1 MQELLGHGVA
11 APRIHVRTPRRI
23 PSEVGE
29 CSQDY
34 GDQQNRQNSD
44 RPPAPTFLP
53 FSRKKWQ
60 QNKKR
65 DSDYWANEES
75 WRLHGRRQVRQQTV
89 QPQKEVVWFRRRLD
103 YGRVRAAGRTERT
116 EVQSAC
122 GHCQEDE
129 SGKEQIFPYRIR
141 NKGRAIFSRELMIFV
156 FVRCALD
163 ETSWH
168 RPFVNS
174 ELQHHQEMK
183 TNETDQH
190 SWNHEDMQREKSG
203 QRRTGNNRPAKHQLH
218 DYRAQNRHSTGDR
231 SSNSQSPICVL
242 IEAQHLPAEGH
253 AQCHQQKKNTY
264 DPGELSRKFVRS
276 KKKDLH
282 HVNKNECHHE

>member
-141 NKGRAIFSRELMIFV
+141 NKRRPIFLRQFV
-156 FVRCALD
+156 ILGGVGGFFH

-190 SWNHEDMQREKSG
+190 SWNHEDIQREKSR
-203 QRRTGNNRPAKHQLH
+203 QRRSGNNRSTEHQFH
-218 DYRAQNRHSTGDR
+218 DYWACNGHATGDR
-231 SSNSQSPICVL
+231 SSDTQAPVSVL
-242 IEAQHLPAEGH
+242 IKTQHLAAE
-253 AQCHQQKKNTY
+253 T
-264 DPGELSRKFVRS
+264 
-276 KKKDLH
+276 
-282 HVNKNECHHE
+282 HVYRQ

>member
-1 MQELLGHGVA
+1 MTVAALLDLEDERALPLESSPAVQELVRHGVA

-23 PSEVGE
+23 SSEVGE

-44 RPPAPTFLP
+44 RPPAPTLFP
-53 FSRKKWQ
+53 FSGKKWQ

-65 DSDYWANEES
+65 DSDYGANEES
-75 WRLHGRRQVRQQTV
+75 WCLHRRRQVGQQTV
-89 QPQKEVVWFRRRLD
+89 QPQKEVVWFGRRLD
-103 YGRVRAAGRTERT
+103 NGGIWAAGRTERT

-129 SGKEQIFPYRIR
+129 TGKEQIFPYRIR
-141 NKGRAIFSRELMIFV
+141 NKGRAIFSCELMVFV

-190 SWNHEDMQREKSG
+190 SWNHEDMQREKSR
-203 QRRTGNNRPAKHQLH
+203 QRRSGNNRSTEHQFH
-218 DYRAQNRHSTGDR
+218 DYWACNGYATGDR
-231 SSNSQSPICVL
+231 SSDTQSPVSVL
-242 IEAQHLPAEGH
+242 IAAQHLSAEGH
-253 AQCHQQKKNTY
+253 A
-264 DPGELSRKFVRS
+264 
-276 KKKDLH
+276 
-282 HVNKNECHHE
+282 

>member
-1 MQELLGHGVA
+1 MAVTTLLDLENQCPLSLKRGAAMQKSVRYRITAPSVHVR
-11 APRIHVRTPRRI
+11 APRRVA
-23 PSEVGE
+23 SEMGE

-34 GDQQNRQNSD
+34 GDQQNRQNSY
-44 RPPAPTFLP
+44 RPPAPTLFP

-65 DSDYWANEES
+65 NNAYGANEES

-103 YGRVRAAGRTERT
+103 DRRVRATGRTERT

-141 NKGRAIFSRELMIFV
+141 NKGCTIFSCELMIFV
-156 FVRCALD
+156 LVRCALD

-190 SWNHEDMQREKSG
+190 SWNHEDVKREKSR
-203 QRRTGNNRPAKHQLH
+203 QC
-218 DYRAQNRHSTGDR
+218 R
-231 SSNSQSPICVL
+231 S
-242 IEAQHLPAEGH
+242 G
-253 AQCHQQKKNTY
+253 
-264 DPGELSRKFVRS
+264 
-276 KKKDLH
+276 
-282 HVNKNECHHE
+282 

>member
-53 FSRKKWQ
+53 YSRKKWQ

-103 YGRVRAAGRTERT
+103 DRRVRAAGRTKRT

-122 GHCQEDE
+122 GHRQEDE

-141 NKGRAIFSRELMIFV
+141 NKGRAIFSCELMIFV
-156 FVRCALD
+156 LVRCALD

-183 TNETDQH
+183 ADETDQH
-190 SWNHEDMQREKSG
+190 SGNHEDMQREKS
-203 QRRTGNNRPAKHQLH
+203 RER
-218 DYRAQNRHSTGDR
+218 R
-231 SSNSQSPICVL
+231 SSNNRSTEHQFHDYWACNGDAACDRSPDTQAPVSVL
-242 IEAQHLPAEGH
+242 IKTQHLAAESH
-253 AQCHQQKKNTY
+253 A
-264 DPGELSRKFVRS
+264 
-276 KKKDLH
+276 
-282 HVNKNECHHE
+282 

>member
-1 MQELLGHGVA
+1 MAVTTLLALENQRTLSLKRGAAMQKFVRYRVTA
-11 APRIHVRTPRRI
+11 RSVHVRAPRRI
-23 PSEVGE
+23 TSEMGE

-34 GDQQNRQNSD
+34 GDQQNGQNGD
-44 RPPAPTFLP
+44 RTSPPAL
-53 FSRKKWQ
+53 FSFPRKKWQ

-65 DSDYWANEES
+65 DNDYGANEES
-75 WRLHGRRQVRQQTV
+75 WRLHRRRQVGQQTV

-103 YGRVRAAGRTERT
+103 DRRVRAAGRTERT

-129 SGKEQIFPYRIR
+129 SGKEQIFPYCIR
-141 NKGRAIFSRELMIFV
+141 NKGRAIFSCELMIFV
-156 FVRCALD
+156 LVRCALD

-190 SWNHEDMQREKSG
+190 SWNHEDMQREKSR
-203 QRRTGNNRPAKHQLH
+203 QRRSGTNRSAHHQFH
-218 DYRAQNRHSTGDR
+218 DYWPCNWHATGDR
-231 SSNSQSPICVL
+231 SSDTQAPVSVL
-242 IEAQHLPAEGH
+242 IKTQHLAAESH
-253 AQCHQQKKNTY
+253 A
-264 DPGELSRKFVRS
+264 
-276 KKKDLH
+276 
-282 HVNKNECHHE
+282 